1 MISIL
6 ELVIQNTNAMRK
18 ILLTMLY
25 RFVLSWHHNLE
36 NDFIIY
42 FRDCSFKLISH
53 FSISIS
59 AKKNT
64 TKLFIVTQREGI

>member
-1 MISIL
+1 M
-6 ELVIQNTNAMRK
+6 AP
-18 ILLTMLY
+18 
-25 RFVLSWHHNLE
+25 E

-42 FRDCSFKLISH
+42 FHDCSFKLISH